1 MFFFKKQDGFFRK
14 RALKCIKITHCDSFF
29 LKASQLVLLLK
40 NSQNV
45 QNFGFFF
52 LEKNACFFDKDLW
65 NVSKTVIVKNVSR
78 MSIKW
83 YFCLRILKTFKS
95 WVFFSKKM
103 DFFDKKPWNK
113 PKTLIVTNMSKMRRK
128 WYFCLRVLKT
138 FKICVFSETRWIFPN
153 KTFEMYQDLSL
164 WQYFSGKRLN
174 C

>member
-1 MFFFKKQDGFFRK
+1 MYQDHS
-14 RALKCIKITHCDSFF
+14 LW
-29 LKASQLVLLLK
+29 Q
-40 NSQNV
+40 
-45 QNFGFFF
+45 FF
-52 LEKNACFFDKDLW
+52 LESVSIGITAQEFSKRSKFWVFFWKKSACFFDKDPW

-95 WVFFSKKM
+95 WVFFWKKM